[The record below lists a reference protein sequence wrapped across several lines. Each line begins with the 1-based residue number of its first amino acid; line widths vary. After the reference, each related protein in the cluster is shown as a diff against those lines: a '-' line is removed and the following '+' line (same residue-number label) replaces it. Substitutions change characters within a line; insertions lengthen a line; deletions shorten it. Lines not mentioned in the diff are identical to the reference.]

1 MEDNGREKRF
11 ITAFRAV
18 RGYMLKHHLKTG
30 DLLPSEAELSKEIG
44 VSRNVIREAIKSME
58 LMGMVEACPGRGT
71 EVREFSLDFV
81 FRHALF
87 FHMAED
93 EATVRQMFDI
103 RKTLELGYMRQAFD
117 CISREDV
124 ARMRELVDRMQVGWE
139 KNGTFAD
146 EDREFHQSLF
156 RCVGNP
162 VLMSLLN
169 AIWELDVGFQ
179 LEEKMPHLPTSV
191 AKHRE
196 IVEALEEYDYMRFAH
211 AMYRHYSSGKYSP
224 KDHSYEEY

>member
-1 MEDNGREKRF
+1 
-11 ITAFRAV
+11 
-18 RGYMLKHHLKTG
+18 
-30 DLLPSEAELSKEIG
+30 
-44 VSRNVIREAIKSME
+44 
-58 LMGMVEACPGRGT
+58 
-71 EVREFSLDFV
+71 
-81 FRHALF
+81 
-87 FHMAED
+87 
-93 EATVRQMFDI
+93 
-103 RKTLELGYMRQAFD
+103 
-117 CISREDV
+117 
-124 ARMRELVDRMQVGWE
+124 MRELVDRMQVGWE

-146 EDREFHQSLF
+146 EDREFHQTLF